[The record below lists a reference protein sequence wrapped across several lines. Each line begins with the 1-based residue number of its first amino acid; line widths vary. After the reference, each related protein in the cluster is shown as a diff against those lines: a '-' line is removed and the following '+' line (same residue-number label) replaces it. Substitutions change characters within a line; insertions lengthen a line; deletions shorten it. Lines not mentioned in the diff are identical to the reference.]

1 LGIASRGIKQAP
13 FRVLMGATMPAVLIE
28 IGFINNPAEEKMMK
42 DSEYQMKI
50 AKAIFRSVQSF
61 QLAQSNPVAL
71 QSGR

>member
-1 LGIASRGIKQAP
+1 
-13 FRVLMGATMPAVLIE
+13 
-28 IGFINNPAEEKMMK
+28 MK
-42 DSEYQMKI
+42 DSEYQLKI